1 MLNLVRLILTT
12 FKSGGGQL
20 RLVFSFLFFFF
31 FFCLAFQKVES
42 PAAAAFLNLLL
53 MLRVTPFGTNL
64 VTL

>member
-20 RLVFSFLFFFF
+20 RLVFSFLFFF

>member
-12 FKSGGGQL
+12 FKSGGGRL
-20 RLVFSFLFFFF
+20 RLVFSFLF

>member
-20 RLVFSFLFFFF
+20 RLVFSFL

-64 VTL
+64 VT

>member
-20 RLVFSFLFFFF
+20 RVVFSFLFF